1 MRFLQESALRVAL
14 ALCLLFGAGQAQAA
28 VSLDNCEAAR
38 FVLSGNPITDSGFTV
53 GAGSNQLLVVLI
65 SQANSLGTPS
75 ATWNGVSL
83 TSAATL
89 TNGSVR
95 TDILVLKAP
104 AQGNQSL
111 IYSSSAGFSFSTAI
125 ACSFNGVDQTTPTQ
139 NANTSTGTTI
149 AVTTAS
155 GNETVMAGATSGS
168 FTAIDNIQ
176 LYADNSNGTGAAR
189 QDSSSGSTTY
199 TPTFSGTKSLVG
211 VDIKA
216 AAAAAGCTTHRLGLL
231 VVENIH
237 ETPL

>member
-1 MRFLQESALRVAL
+1 M
-14 ALCLLFGAGQAQAA
+14 LFSPQILVRRPPKVVVSGSGTVTLDAA
-28 VSLDNCEAAR
+28 EASR
-38 FVLSGNPITDSGFTV
+38 FVLSANPITNSGFTI

-65 SQANSLGTPS
+65 SQANSTATPA

-89 TNGSVR
+89 TNGTTR

-111 IYSSSAGFSFSTAI
+111 VYSSGGPFSFSTAI

-139 NANTSTGTTI
+139 NPNTSTGTTLT
-149 AVTTAS
+149 VTTAS
-155 GNETVMAGATSGS
+155 GNETVMAGATTGS

-216 AAAAAGCTTHRLGLL
+216 A
-231 VVENIH
+231 
-237 ETPL
+237 